1 MKTAPIHRNAEI
13 GSLSLIANDP
23 DILGCQ
29 VWHSDYFA
37 LEDHRS
43 VFDAIQRVYQRTNDC
58 DEFSTISELES
69 MGVLEKLGGR
79 DAVMDILS
87 AHTIKKSDIGKEMAE
102 EYRRQLVRYRGYR
115 DSLVL
120 MQEYEPKIRRGT
132 ADISEFAEKL
142 SATQRDRNATLS
154 TAKDIAHK
162 LVDQM
167 EGKLD
172 RPCFPTGL
180 IYLDRNMKGGM
191 HGGEL
196 LTVASE
202 SGGGKSIFMVQ
213 AALANLIEGKS
224 VLFFSLEMDKTDI
237 FERMVASTASLP
249 IRSPDEYKTTH
260 KNEIPLISKA
270 IMKLKSKSLI
280 IVDDITDLSS
290 IIAESERLNMLG
302 KADVIV
308 VDYLQIVE
316 SSDAD
321 SREQQV
327 SDIARKLKNLATKL
341 KVPIITG
348 SQLNDDGKVR
358 ESRAIKQH
366 SNQLI
371 LIKHSEKKSVVFVDK
386 NRRGARNYSFQIEM
400 DGEISKLKEA

>member
-13 GSLSLIANDP
+13 GALSLIANDP

-43 VFDAIQRVYQRTNDC
+43 IFDAIQRVYQRTNDC

-69 MGVLEKLGGR
+69 MGALDRLGGR
-79 DAVMDILS
+79 DAVIDILS

-120 MQEYEPKIRRGT
+120 MQEYEPKIRRGN

-249 IRSPDEYKTTH
+249 IRSPEEYKTAH

-371 LIKHSEKKSVVFVDK
+371 LIKHSEKRSAVFVDK

>member
-13 GSLSLIANDP
+13 GALSLIANDP

-43 VFDAIQRVYQRTNDC
+43 IFDAIQRVYQRTNDC

-87 AHTIKKSDIGKEMAE
+87 AHTIKKSDIGREMAE

-249 IRSPDEYKTTH
+249 IRSPEEYKTTH

>member
-180 IYLDRNMKGGM
+180 IYLDRNMKGGI

-224 VLFFSLEMDKTDI
+224 VLFFSLEMDRTDI

-249 IRSPDEYKTTH
+249 IRSPEEYKTTH

-316 SSDAD
+316 SSDAN

>member
-1 MKTAPIHRNAEI
+1 MKKAPIHTNAEI
-13 GSLSLIANDP
+13 GALSLIANDP

-37 LEDHRS
+37 LEDHRTI
-43 VFDAIQRVYQRTNDC
+43 FEAIQRVYQRTNDC

-69 MGVLEKLGGR
+69 MGKLSLVGGPNG
-79 DAVMDILS
+79 VMDKLA
-87 AHTIKKSDIGKEMAE
+87 AHTMKKSDIAKEMAE
-102 EYRRQLVRYRGYR
+102 EYRRQLVRYKAYR
-115 DSLVL
+115 ATLKIMEEFDTRIRQGNADLCDLVD
-120 MQEYEPKIRRGT
+120 KISHT
-132 ADISEFAEKL
+132 Y
-142 SATQRDRNATLS
+142 QDRNAEVS
-154 TAKDIAHK
+154 TAKDIAEK
-162 LVDQM
+162 LIDQM
-167 EGKLD
+167 EGKD
-172 RPCFPTGL
+172 NRPCYSTGL

-191 HGGEL
+191 HPGEL

-213 AALANLIEGKS
+213 AALASLEEDKP

-237 FERMVASTASLP
+237 FERMVAHTAGIP
-249 IRSPDEYKTTH
+249 VRTAEEYHTTH
-260 KNEIPLISKA
+260 SRELPAISQA
-270 IMKLKSKSLI
+270 IMHLKGKPLI
-280 IVDDITDLSS
+280 IVDDITDLAS
-290 IIAESERLNMLG
+290 IMAESERLNMLG
-302 KADVIV
+302 KAEVIV

-341 KVPIITG
+341 RVPIITG
-348 SQLNDDGKVR
+348 SQLNDEGKVR

-386 NRRGARNYSFQIEM
+386 NRRGARNYSFEIEM
-400 DGEISKLKEA
+400 DGEISKLKER